1 MKALQRYIFWLC
13 GIALLTLSA
22 CGQATTASE
31 TTPAPTAPPPTA
43 TPAAAVSALT
53 QRTSPC
59 AVLEQPGAID
69 SSVVQAPPEGAPA
82 TVNVTYDGDSNTI
95 VLREG
100 SVTTLGG
107 VGRALN
113 RPELLRELA
122 SGEWLLT
129 ANLEIRKDA
138 ALTIAAPET
147 RWLKLHSDDASYA
160 AIRAVGGQLAFD
172 KICVSS
178 WDVERNDYDQ
188 NYEDG
193 RSYVLARDGSRM
205 VIHGSELR
213 YLGYNQDESF
223 GVSWRTPGTGGEIVD
238 SYLAHNFFGLYTY
251 EVSDLII
258 RGNEVHHNVLYGL
271 NPHTRSL
278 RLVIEDNVVHNNGK
292 HGIILADACSNGV
305 VRNNVVY
312 NNLHH
317 GIVLYQHSD
326 TNVVEGNL
334 VYGNGAQGINVN
346 QSFTNTLRANIV
358 YENLEAGIGVGQGS
372 GANQLIEN
380 DIHANLKDGIVLY
393 SDAKDT
399 TVQKNIVRDNE
410 RYGIHVKSAGAV
422 EIDSNQV
429 SGNKI
434 GAYLNV
440 EPAPKVAWE
449 TNRIEGNRDAEVR
462 TGDE

>member
-1 MKALQRYIFWLC
+1 M
-13 GIALLTLSA
+13 
-22 CGQATTASE
+22 AS
-31 TTPAPTAPPPTA
+31 PTAPS
-43 TPAAAVSALT
+43 AAAVAALS

-69 SSVVQAPPEGAPA
+69 SSVVQAPSDGAAP

-107 VGRALN
+107 LGRALN

-122 SGEWLLT
+122 PGEWLL
-129 ANLEIRKDA
+129 AAKLEIRKDA

-147 RWLKLHSDDASYA
+147 RWLKLRSDDAGYV
-160 AIRAVGGQLAFD
+160 AIRAVGGQLELD
-172 KICVSS
+172 KTCVSS
-178 WDVERNDYDQ
+178 WDVPRNDYDR

-205 VIHGSELR
+205 VIRGSELR
-213 YLGYNQDESF
+213 YLGYDQDESF
-223 GVSWRTPGTGGEIVD
+223 GVAWRTPGTGGEIVD
-238 SYLAHNFFGLYTY
+238 SYLAYNFFGLYTY

-271 NPHTRSL
+271 DPHTRSL

-317 GIVLYQHSD
+317 GIVLFQQSN

-346 QSFTNTLRANIV
+346 EAFTNTLRANIV
-358 YENLEAGIGVGQGS
+358 YDNLEAGIGVGQGS
-372 GANQLIEN
+372 GANQVIDN
-380 DIHANLKDGIVLY
+380 DVHANRKDGIVLY
-393 SDAKDT
+393 SDAVDT
-399 TVQKNIVRDNE
+399 SVRKNMVRDNE

-422 EIDSNQV
+422 KINDNDV

-440 EPAPKVAWE
+440 EPAPEVAWDA
-449 TNRIEGNRDAEVR
+449 NRIEGNREADVR
-462 TGDE
+462 TSDG